1 MPDGVNLSATIWL
14 PDDAEK
20 NPVPA
25 VLEFI
30 PYRRRDFTAAGDALH
45 HPYIA
50 GQGYAAVRCDIRGN
64 GDSEGLF
71 DDEYSKQ
78 ELDDGYHVLEWLA
91 KQSWCSGN
99 TGMMGI
105 SWGGFNCLQVAALRP
120 PSLKAIY
127 SVCSTDDRYADDI
140 HYMGGCL
147 LNENLSWGGT
157 MSTFAMRPPDP
168 EVVGDRWYDM
178 WLQRLENAPNLVA
191 KWMSHQMRDQQW
203 THGSVCEN
211 YDSIQAA
218 VYAVGGWADGYTNT
232 VLRLCE
238 GINGPFRGLIG
249 PWSHAYPWKAK
260 PSPMINGLKDLCRWW
275 DHWLKNIDTGLMEE
289 PRLRVWMQDS
299 VPPLTFYSERSG
311 RWVSEASWPSP
322 NIISERLYLNDG
334 ALGRKPKSE
343 RFIQHCSE
351 VISGVTHGDWCPYGY
366 EAEMPS
372 DQREEDGRSLV
383 FDLPALKRK
392 MEILGA
398 PTIKLDVSC
407 NQPNAELYVR
417 LCDVAPDGASTR
429 VTYGVFNL
437 THRNGHEDPQTLER
451 GKRYQVEVPMNNIA
465 HVFPRGHRIRVT
477 VQTAAWPLV
486 WPSPKQATI
495 TVTTGLSSLDLPVRT
510 KPNKEIRLPNLGMA
524 VTAEPLE
531 VVLSSA
537 PHRSRTIHRDFVSG
551 ETEVKMVKSRGRYL
565 MKDTQTEIAGDSI
578 ETYTI
583 KDSTPLSARAQV
595 DYSILIKREPKW
607 DIHIRTCFILTA
619 TEQALNLT
627 THAEA
632 YCKGTRVWAKSWEEK
647 IMRNGI

>member
-14 PDDAEK
+14 PEDAET

-50 GQGYAAVRCDIRGN
+50 GQGFAAVRCDIRGN

-127 SVCSTDDRYADDI
+127 SVCSTDDRYADDV

-147 LNENLSWGGT
+147 LNENISWGAT

-168 EVVGDRWYDM
+168 DVVGDRWYDM

-191 KWMSHQMRDQQW
+191 KWMSHPTRDQQW
-203 THGSVCEN
+203 THGSVCEDYN
-211 YDSIQAA
+211 SIHAA
-218 VYAVGGWADGYTNT
+218 VYAVGGWADGYTNS

-238 GINGPFRGLIG
+238 GINAPFRGLIG

-299 VPPLTFYSERSG
+299 VPPLTSYSERPG
-311 RWVSEASWPSP
+311 WWVSEASWPTP
-322 NIISERLYLNDG
+322 NVTSRRLYLNDEE
-334 ALGRKPKSE
+334 LGQKPKSE
-343 RFIQHCSE
+343 KFIQHCSE

-366 EAEMPS
+366 EAEMPP

-383 FDLPALKRK
+383 FDLPRLGRK
-392 MEILGA
+392 TEILGA
-398 PTIKLDVSC
+398 PVLNLDLSS
-407 NQPNAELYVR
+407 NQENTVIYVR

-437 THRNGHEDPQTLER
+437 THRKGHETPESLEP

-510 KPNKEIRLPNLGMA
+510 KPNKGIRLPDLGKA

-531 VVLSSA
+531 TVPSSA

-551 ETEVKMVKSRGRYL
+551 ETKVEMVKNRGRYL
-565 MKDTQTEIAGDSI
+565 LKNSQTEIAADSK

-595 DYSILIKREPKW
+595 DYSILIKREPEW
-607 DIHIRTCFILTA
+607 DTRIKTRFILTA
-619 TEQALNLT
+619 TESVLNLT

-632 YCKGTRVWAKSWEEK
+632 HSKGVRIWSKSWEQS
-647 IMRNGI
+647 IVRDGL